1 MGLLVEGE
9 LREDWLEQE
18 QEGGEFV
25 RKAQPFRNWITP
37 DGSPGPTGEG
47 GFPAEAGRYHLY
59 VSYACPWAH
68 RVLAVRAL
76 KGLESMISVDVVNP
90 VMGSKSWD
98 FATDFPGTTGDTVNG
113 AEYLY
118 ENYLRADPKVT
129 GIVTVPCL
137 WDRERGT
144 IVNNESADLVR
155 MLGSAFDELGARP
168 LDLYPE
174 DLQEAIEA
182 LNEFIYEDVNNGVY
196 RAGFATAQSAYEA
209 AWERLFEALDRLE
222 EHLGEQTWL
231 TGGRITEAD
240 WRLFTTLVRF
250 DAVYYS
256 HFKCNARRLMD
267 YPELWDYTRA
277 LYQVPGIAET
287 VRMDHIKH
295 HYYRSHPSLNPSG
308 IVPAGPILDFEA
320 PTRRTPPTAET

>member
-68 RVLAVRAL
+68 RVLAVRTL

-155 MLGSAFDELGARP
+155 MLGSAFDGVGARP